1 MPHRN
6 YLFATVLL
14 AVASMIT
21 SSAAAAEP
29 TFAERLGWPE
39 GSRVLILHSDDVGM
53 SHASNRGSIE
63 ALEFGMVTSVSV
75 MMPTPWVSEF
85 ARYVKKNPD
94 TDMGLH
100 LTLTSE
106 WDDYRWPPVAG
117 KSQVPGLADE
127 MGCLWDNVP
136 LVVEHATADEVEME
150 IRAQIDRARTMGLPI
165 THIDSHM
172 GTLFDSDEF
181 FERFIK
187 VGLEMNLPMIMSSSY
202 WPREAKESE
211 RTKRRRTAIPRI
223 WNGGLP
229 VLDYIHTDSYSW
241 KTRDKKALYIR
252 ELRNL
257 PPGITEMI
265 IHCTKPNEVVDVITN
280 SRELLYGDYFAM
292 IDPDVKKVIEDEH
305 IILTTWKELHERR
318 KKYGKP
324 MK

>member
-1 MPHRN
+1 MPCRPR
-6 YLFATVLL
+6 LSIAILL
-14 AVASMIT
+14 IT
-21 SSAAAAEP
+21 FCVTQLVSAAEP

-53 SHASNRGSIE
+53 SHASNQGTIE

-85 ARYVKKNPD
+85 ARYVKLHPD
-94 TDMGLH
+94 TDVGLH

-106 WDDYRWPPVAG
+106 WDNYRWPPVAG
-117 KSQVPGLADE
+117 KSQVPGLVDE
-127 MGCLWDNVP
+127 MGCLWDNGL
-136 LVVEHATADEVEME
+136 LVMEHATADEVEIE

-181 FERFIK
+181 FERLVK
-187 VGLEMNLPMIMSSSY
+187 VSLEMDLPMIMSRSY
-202 WPREAKESE
+202 WPREAKISD
-211 RTKRRRTAIPRI
+211 RTKRRRSAIPRI
-223 WNGGLP
+223 WNAGLP
-229 VLDYIHTDSYSW
+229 VLDYIHTASYAW
-241 KTRDKKALYIR
+241 KTRDKKDLYIR
-252 ELRNL
+252 DIRNL

-265 IHCTKPNEVVDVITN
+265 IHCTKPNEVIDVITN

-292 IDPDVKKVIEDEH
+292 IDPDVKKAIQDEK

-324 MK
+324 LE

>member
-1 MPHRN
+1 MPCKN
-6 YLFATVLL
+6 CLFTIVLL
-14 AVASMIT
+14 GTVSCVAA
-21 SSAAAAEP
+21 SAATAEP
-29 TFAERLGWPE
+29 TFAERLGWPA
-39 GSRVLILHSDDVGM
+39 GTRVLILHCDDVGM
-53 SHASNRGSIE
+53 SHASNRGAIE
-63 ALEFGMVTSVSV
+63 SLEYGMVTSVSV

-85 ARYVKKNPD
+85 ARYVKQHPD

-136 LVVEHATADEVEME
+136 LVVKHATADEVETE

-172 GTLFDSDEF
+172 GTLFDSDAF

-202 WPREAKESE
+202 WPRETKESE
-211 RTKRRRTAIPRI
+211 RTARRRSAIPKI

-241 KTRDKKALYIR
+241 KTRDEKDLYIR
-252 ELRNL
+252 DIRNL

-265 IHCTKPNEVVDVITN
+265 IHCTKPNEVIDVITN
-280 SRELLYGDYFAM
+280 GRELLYGDYFAM
-292 IDPDVKKVIEDEH
+292 TDPDVQKVIEEEH